1 MITMV
6 RRSVA
11 LSANLLT
18 LVCFSAIVL
27 GTPNAV
33 SAQQRPVVY
42 FHFAPDGCENCLGL
56 APDMERFYQEHG
68 SEYDVRGIVI
78 RHWGRHDATAVRR
91 FVKTTGIT
99 FPIIGF
105 GSMASAAPTHDGLGF
120 FPQGE
125 GRRGEYVPTAVRNAD
140 TSRHPVVQVYNPQ
153 TRVTRVA
160 SVGNVEYSSMV
171 EQIEVISRG
180 GTGSVVRGST

>member
-18 LVCFSAIVL
+18 LVCFSTIVL

-56 APDMERFYQEHG
+56 APTMERFYQEHG
-68 SEYDVRGIVI
+68 SEYDVRGLVI
-78 RHWGRHDATAVRR
+78 THWGRHDETARR
-91 FVKTTGIT
+91 KFVKTTAIT
-99 FPIIGF
+99 FPIIRLY
-105 GSMASAAPTHDGLGF
+105 SIWSPD
-120 FPQGE
+120 P
-125 GRRGEYVPTAVRNAD
+125 P
-140 TSRHPVVQVYNPQ
+140 HP
-153 TRVTRVA
+153 
-160 SVGNVEYSSMV
+160 
-171 EQIEVISRG
+171 
-180 GTGSVVRGST
+180 

>member
-105 GSMASAAPTHDGLGF
+105 GSMASAAPTHDGLG
-120 FPQGE
+120 
-125 GRRGEYVPTAVRNAD
+125 
-140 TSRHPVVQVYNPQ
+140 
-153 TRVTRVA
+153 
-160 SVGNVEYSSMV
+160 
-171 EQIEVISRG
+171 
-180 GTGSVVRGST
+180 